1 MFNKFRVFG
10 EGPGSRAERGITQ
23 KRGSRNL
30 LSIPPYLP
38 SKFQRIHLE
47 LTNKCNFSCVFCPDC
62 VMTRERGFM
71 EEDLA
76 RSALDQIADLDIAE
90 KVTFHVMGE
99 PLLHPRFFEILDH
112 AASRKLAV
120 GLTTNGALLTPSVI
134 QRLAER
140 DLYQIDISLQ
150 TPDSE
155 SFLATRGT
163 RMDFDKYVDRLLD
176 LLAACSAR
184 PEPPIFKIRIMTTR
198 FASGL
203 REKRGIPNFMGSS
216 AKLRETVLEWTE
228 LVHQRLGIRPVQREE
243 LLKRVNK
250 ISIHGWNVIEISPKV
265 FIETYILTDWGNAF
279 ASEDI
284 VENRHGYCFGMRDH
298 FAILYSGDVV
308 LCCVDFDGRTAVGN
322 LKGSSLVDIL
332 NGPDLERIMKGF
344 RRGLL
349 LDPHCRRCLGS
360 GSRPG
365 SWIKPA
371 ASIIGLKLL
380 KPFFYRKY
388 KLFD

>member
-10 EGPGSRAERGITQ
+10 EGSGSRAERGITQ
-23 KRGSRNL
+23 KSGSRNL

-163 RMDFDKYVDRLLD
+163 RVDFDKYVDRLLD
-176 LLAACSAR
+176 LRPACARNGESRILWEAR
-184 PEPPIFKIRIMTTR
+184 P
-198 FASGL
+198 
-203 REKRGIPNFMGSS
+203 NY
-216 AKLRETVLEWTE
+216 AK
-228 LVHQRLGIRPVQREE
+228 PF
-243 LLKRVNK
+243 
-250 ISIHGWNVIEISPKV
+250 S
-265 FIETYILTDWGNAF
+265 
-279 ASEDI
+279 
-284 VENRHGYCFGMRDH
+284 
-298 FAILYSGDVV
+298 
-308 LCCVDFDGRTAVGN
+308 
-322 LKGSSLVDIL
+322 
-332 NGPDLERIMKGF
+332 NGPNLSIS
-344 RRGLL
+344 
-349 LDPHCRRCLGS
+349 GS
-360 GSRPG
+360 GSGRFSG
-365 SWIKPA
+365 KSC
-371 ASIIGLKLL
+371 S
-380 KPFFYRKY
+380 RESTR
-388 KLFD
+388 